1 MKTTRKALTLMM
13 ALALILSLAVPVFAT
28 APAAADSTYTLTIN
42 NSASGH
48 TYEAYQIFS
57 GNLETTAQ
65 GTQVLTKIEWGAAIS
80 DGAALLNEIKATAA
94 AASQTSELYKLKDV
108 KNAADLADAIADNI
122 TSDSASLAALAEIFA
137 KYLAA
142 GSASGTSTYANSK
155 YTISGLPAGYYL
167 VKDKD
172 NSLNGD
178 NASYTKFIL
187 RVLKDE
193 NVVPKSDLPT
203 IDKTISDN
211 SDNGFGEYEDF
222 DINDTAYYKWEATLP
237 SNIAD
242 YETYYMQFNDK
253 LPTGL
258 KFMRFESIYLLDSH
272 GNTVAHELYKNAS
285 DKVDEFTLPAG
296 IVADGTDTQE
306 FTLTISNLLALTNS
320 AKPGYKLVVIYS
332 TRISREALIAEPN
345 TNAVYLEFSN
355 DPNWNGEGTEPTGE
369 TPEDVAHAFT
379 FKIDI
384 DKYDSDNQDLK
395 LEGAEFILY
404 FETAQNDVTT
414 YHYAKVITEEMVAA
428 GEKVNGIVSQ
438 PEHVGV
444 VYGWT
449 TERSE
454 ASVLDTDANGSINLR
469 GLDEGTYYLEET
481 KAPAGYNLME
491 TRVQVDI
498 EPTYTES
505 ADTVT
510 VEVTYKVDNRVNTNG
525 STVGIRNSSG
535 STLPQTGGIGTTL
548 FYIFGGFMAV
558 GAAVLLVT
566 KKRMSAEA

>member
-1 MKTTRKALTLMM
+1 MKTTRRTLTLVL
-13 ALALILSLAVPVFAT
+13 ALAMILSLAI
-28 APAAADSTYTLTIN
+28 PALAADSYTLTIN
-42 NSASGH
+42 NATTGH

-65 GTQVLTKIEWGAAIS
+65 GVQVLTEIEWGANVS
-80 DGAALLNEIKATAA
+80 DGDALITEIKSTAA
-94 AASQTSELYKLKDV
+94 AADPTSELHKLKDV
-108 KNAADLADAIADNI
+108 TDAAALADAIADNL
-122 TSDSASLAALAEIFA
+122 TSDSASLAQLAEIFA
-137 KYLAA
+137 KYLTA
-142 GSASGTSTYANSK
+142 SATASSTYDSVNK
-155 YTISGLPAGYYL
+155 CYTISNLPAGYYL

-172 NSLNGD
+172 GSLNTAND
-178 NASYTKFIL
+178 SYTKFIM

-193 NVVPKSDLPT
+193 TVVPKSDLPT
-203 IDKTISDN
+203 VNKTISDN
-211 SDNGFGEYEDF
+211 MTNNFTEYEDF

-242 YETYYMQFNDK
+242 YETYYMQFTDT
-253 LPTGL
+253 LPTGI
-258 KFMRFESIYLLDSH
+258 KFMRFESIYLMDSH
-272 GNTVAHELYKNAS
+272 GNTVAHQFYTNTEEGVTAY
-285 DKVDEFTLPAG
+285 TLPAG
-296 IVADGTDTQE
+296 FVAAGTDTQE
-306 FTLTISNLLALTNS
+306 FTLTIANLLALTNS
-320 AKPGYKLVVIYS
+320 AKPNYKLVVKYS
-332 TRISREALIAEPN
+332 ARITRDALIAEPN
-345 TNAVYLEFSN
+345 TNAVDLVFSN
-355 DPNWNGEGTEPTGE
+355 DPNWNGDGTHPTGE
-369 TPEDVAHAFT
+369 TPKDYAHAFT
-379 FKIDI
+379 FRLDI
-384 DKYDSDNQDLK
+384 DKYDSDNQTMK
-395 LEGAEFILY
+395 LEGAEFVLY
-404 FETAQNDVTT
+404 FESVTDDVTT
-414 YHYAKVITEEMVAA
+414 NYYAKVITEEMIADGVS
-428 GEKVNGIVSQ
+428 VNGILC
-438 PEHVGV
+438 EADHLGV

-449 TERSE
+449 TNKSE
-454 ASVLDTDANGSINLR
+454 ASVLDTDANGAINLR

-498 EPTYTES
+498 EPAYTES